1 MTDSTVEQNETTP
14 QSEENLSEKFSETL
28 NQFIANSYQLF
39 ARVEEMEK
47 AIAYL
52 LSKDKEWMAAFN
64 ASLAQQENQPGM
76 ADGKQVIIPDS
87 D

>member
-1 MTDSTVEQNETTP
+1 MNEQQTQET
-14 QSEENLSEKFSETL
+14 QEQISSKFEQTL

-39 ARVEEMEK
+39 ARLEEVEK
-47 AIAYL
+47 AVAYL

-64 ASLAQQENQPGM
+64 ASLAQQENSMGTTD
-76 ADGKQVIIPDS
+76 DGQQKIVIPDS

>member
-1 MTDSTVEQNETTP
+1 MSEQTQET
-14 QSEENLSEKFSETL
+14 QEQLSQKFADTL
-28 NQFIANSYQLF
+28 NEFLANSYQLF

-47 AIAYL
+47 AVAYL

-64 ASLAQQENQPGM
+64 ASMAQQEAQAGKT
-76 ADGKQVIIPDS
+76 DGQQIIIPES